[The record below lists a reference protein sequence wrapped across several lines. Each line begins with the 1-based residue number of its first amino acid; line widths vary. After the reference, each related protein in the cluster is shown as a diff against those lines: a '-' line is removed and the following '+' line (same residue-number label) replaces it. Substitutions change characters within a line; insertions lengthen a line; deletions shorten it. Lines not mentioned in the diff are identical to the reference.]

1 MKSYFRLLLVVS
13 VLFIL
18 VTACQKDEKEVTE
31 LAAIEEKI
39 EINEEAEVNALD
51 VYIVGDAVHSG
62 SESFEEDGIFY
73 TTFMAMGEYFGT
85 PVEFGS
91 EGFMYHD
98 AIERYQEETGKK
110 VNLHWFQWPEHLE
123 EELEEEV
130 QADVIIS
137 TFTSM
142 NDYYLYMDRGMFYD
156 LTPLFEQNEIYTSGQ
171 YYNQVLKGGELGES
185 QYIVPLLY
193 NIDTIM
199 GSEESLSRAALHIQ
213 DIESYQEFLD
223 ALFYAQNQDQI
234 DQTLF
239 QYNSISAQYLPHM
252 IYSAL
257 GEKWVDY
264 ENWSVNVDEEI
275 FNKMCLFYEEFL
287 KEQFGEKYLQ
297 EKQELSWA
305 DSYEIQIKNSI
316 MNDVQIGEFLTNF
329 GAVMQGGGAF
339 QTYLHSAAAQA
350 WYYESR
356 YDDLKESYVMRSIP
370 NENGNVTAHISYFGA
385 VMNSSDQLEEAFD
398 FLKYLMDTEV
408 EPFFGLSISK
418 ENTEKQL
425 DYLTS
430 TSYRIRPGLK
440 VKLEDGKVPD
450 SDGDYVI
457 QPMSEETRSVLEA
470 ALAQIEL
477 ATLPNWPVYNVI
489 DQQLLSYAKGEVTS
503 EEAYENVMNGLNE
516 YVLMAKNADKV
527 EKINQK
533 AQTEEQSGEEE
544 KKPITMTVKKS
555 ISQVKAEEAEE
566 KALARER
573 VASQITYILVIGS
586 SLFFIIRRIVRN
598 RAKKLDKTKKARVQ
612 IILIDRG
619 NGEAERNLRQT
630 QGGELSL
637 GSSIARGTSD
647 MVMITMY
654 QLDKNNKKLRLKVP
668 LIHSREIKEGD
679 IADITY
685 VGEELLTLTKIGS
698 VNDIDRKGIKRK
710 L

>member
-1 MKSYFRLLLVVS
+1 ML
-13 VLFIL
+13 
-18 VTACQKDEKEVTE
+18 TACQKDEKETTE
-31 LAAIEEKI
+31 LTVIDEKI

-51 VYIVGDAVHSG
+51 VYIIGDAVHAG

-73 TTFMAMGEYFGT
+73 TTSMALGEYFGT

-110 VNLHWFQWPEHLE
+110 INLHWFQWPEHLE
-123 EELEEEV
+123 EELEEDV

-142 NDYYLYMDRGMFYD
+142 DDYYLYMDREMFYD
-156 LTPLFEQNEIYTSGQ
+156 LTPLFEQNEIYTSEK
-171 YYNQVLKGGELGES
+171 YYNQVLKGGELGQR

-199 GSEESLSRAALHIQ
+199 GSEESLARAALHVQ
-213 DIESYQEFLD
+213 DVQNYQEFLD
-223 ALFYAQNQDQI
+223 ALLYAQNQNQV
-234 DQTLF
+234 DQTVF
-239 QYNSISAQYLPHM
+239 QYNSISASYLPHM

-257 GEKWVDY
+257 GEKWIDY
-264 ENWSVNVDEEI
+264 ENWSVNVDEET

-287 KEQFGEKYLQ
+287 KEQFGEENTQ
-297 EKQELSWA
+297 GGQDISWA
-305 DSYEIQIKNSI
+305 ESYEIQIKNSI
-316 MNDVQIGEFLTNF
+316 MNDVQIDEFLPNF
-329 GAVMQGGGAF
+329 GAVMQGGGSF

-356 YDDLKESYVMRSIP
+356 YNDLKEAYVMRSIP

-385 VMNSSDQLEEAFD
+385 VINSSDQSEEAFD
-398 FLKYLMDTEV
+398 FLKYLMDTEI
-408 EPFFGLSISK
+408 EPFFGFSINK

-457 QPMSEETRSVLEA
+457 QPMSEDTRNVLETV
-470 ALAQIEL
+470 LAQIEL

-489 DQQLLSYAKGEVTS
+489 DQQLFSYAKGEVTA

-516 YVLMAKNADKV
+516 YVLMAKNAEKV
-527 EKINQK
+527 EKKNQEV
-533 AQTEEQSGEEE
+533 QTEEQSGENE

-555 ISQVKAEEAEE
+555 ISQVEAEKAEE

-573 VASQITYILVIGS
+573 VASQIMYIFVIGS

-598 RAKKLDKTKKARVQ
+598 RAKKLNKSKAARVQ
-612 IILIDRG
+612 IILLDRN

-630 QGGELSL
+630 QGGEFSL
-637 GSSIARGTSD
+637 GGSIARGTSD

-654 QLDKNNKKLRLKVP
+654 QLDKNNKKLRLKVS
-668 LIHSREIKEGD
+668 LSHSRELKEGD

-698 VNDIDRKGIKRK
+698 INDIDRKGIKRK